1 MTDDTP
7 CTRRCV
13 RAGTETDPQILPAT
27 HGRYCSRCW
36 GRINQALLQAPE
48 LTLHVLGQVVSTGGA
63 SDDRVDATRDAPLPF
78 NEAAFADANELYS
91 LLVYWTETWADYLEQ
106 RRPAPAAR
114 AWRRDPQ
121 DGRASIVIGLPT
133 TASDEVAARDVGMM
147 TRWLRDRL
155 DDILTLAPEDVD
167 EFDDAIRDVWRMNA
181 RWPRIEH
188 PRYAAAPCPV
198 VDCGRR
204 LAVYPPAFAGDT
216 QRIVCDGGHFHP
228 EDEYAHLELVF
239 AQQRAEREQGAKV
252 AARLTQKYLRRAA
265 VAVSTVTEEER

>member
-1 MTDDTP
+1 MTDDRP

-13 RAGTETDPQILPAT
+13 RAGTETDPQLLPAT
-27 HGRYCSRCW
+27 HGSYCSRCW
-36 GRINQALLQAPE
+36 GRINQALIQAPE
-48 LTLHVLGQVVSTGGA
+48 LTLHILGQVVSSGGS
-63 SDDRVDATRDAPLPF
+63 SDDRVDASKDAPLPF

-91 LLVYWTETWADYLEQ
+91 MLVFWTERWAEYLEVHK
-106 RRPAPAAR
+106 PAPAAR
-114 AWRRDPQ
+114 AWRRDS
-121 DGRASIVIGLPT
+121 GTVTGLPAGW
-133 TASDEVAARDVGMM
+133 TAEKGSAEVGRM

-155 DDILTLAPEDVD
+155 DEILTLAPEDVD
-167 EFDDAIRDVWRMNA
+167 EFDEAIRDVWRMNA
-181 RWPRIEH
+181 RWPRIER

-228 EDEYAHLELVF
+228 EDEYAHLELMF
-239 AQQRAEREQGAKV
+239 AQQRAEQEKGAKV
-252 AARLTQKYLRRAA
+252 AARLTQKYLRHA